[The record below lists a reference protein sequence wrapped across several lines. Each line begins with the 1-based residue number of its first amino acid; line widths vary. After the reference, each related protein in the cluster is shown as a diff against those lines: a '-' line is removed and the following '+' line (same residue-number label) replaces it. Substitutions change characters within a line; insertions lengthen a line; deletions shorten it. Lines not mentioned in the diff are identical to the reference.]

1 VTTRTYTVDS
11 TAALQRQ
18 GQALLAAFYS
28 GLQALKLFP
37 LENQTAQKALDDL
50 HRAATRVVEREGE
63 VEIGLVGDFIFIND
77 VRIRLDLSTFAA
89 FSLVSSSLQRHGI
102 GTISIG
108 PGLDRSE
115 WPPFLSLLLQR
126 PASGGDASPADMYHA
141 FIRRL
146 GNTPVEHIGLGP
158 ERDQRREDLDDAVS
172 KEAAKR
178 AYFQTVE
185 VAKNVLGDTRLGK
198 SVNARRVKRA
208 VQSIVDQVLNNE
220 TSIMGM
226 TALRDYDDYTFTHSV
241 NVCIFSV
248 VLGQK
253 LGLTKLQL
261 YDLGLGA
268 LFHDLG
274 KMRID
279 PEITNKTGPL
289 TDDEFAQMQEHTTE
303 GLLALFNMHGFG
315 EVPFRA
321 MLMAYEHH
329 MKVDLSG
336 YPKNKR
342 TRKPTLFSRIVHVA
356 DGFDAATS
364 HRSYQSVPW
373 RPEDALKEMR
383 DNPKRGYDPLLVKA
397 LINVTGIYPVGTL
410 VILDTQE
417 MGVVTAANADP
428 ERLHQP
434 MVKIIYDAM
443 GMPMADPITVDL
455 AREDPATGEPL
466 RRIIKTTRPDKYGID
481 VGAYFL

>member
-1 VTTRTYTVDS
+1 MSPETYTVDS
-11 TAALQRQ
+11 TAALQKQ
-18 GQALLAAFYS
+18 GQKLLGALYAA
-28 GLQALKLFP
+28 LQAMKLFP
-37 LENQTAQKALDDL
+37 LENQTVQKALDDL
-50 HRAATRVVEREGE
+50 HESVQVVLDREGG

-77 VRIRLDLSTFAA
+77 VRIRLDLSTYAA
-89 FSLVSSSLQRHGI
+89 FSLVSTSLAKHDV
-102 GTISIG
+102 GTVVIEAG
-108 PGLDRSE
+108 VERSE
-115 WPPFLSLLLQR
+115 WPPFLSLLLR
-126 PASGGDASPADMYHA
+126 KRGDEETFQSFVA
-141 FIRRL
+141 RL
-146 GNTPVEHIGLGP
+146 EDTPVEHIEIGP
-158 ERDQRREDLDDAVS
+158 ERERVVLDEDDNLS
-172 KEAAKR
+172 KEQAKR

-185 VAKNVLGDTRLGK
+185 VAKNVLGDVRLGK

-220 TSIMGM
+220 TSMMGM

-279 PEITNKTGPL
+279 PDITNKPGAL
-289 TDDEFAQMQEHTTE
+289 TDDEFRQMQQHTTE
-303 GLLALFNMHGFG
+303 GMLALFNMHGFS
-315 EVPFRA
+315 EPPYRA

-336 YPKNKR
+336 YPQNR
-342 TRKPTLFSRIVHVA
+342 RPRSPTLFSRIVAVA

-364 HRSYQSVPW
+364 KRSYQAVPW
-373 RPEDALKEMR
+373 RPEDALKQMR
-383 DNPKRGYDPLLVKA
+383 DNPHRGYDPLLVKA

-410 VILDTQE
+410 VILDTHE
-417 MGVVTAANADP
+417 MAVVTAPNPDSSK
-428 ERLHQP
+428 LNQP
-434 MVKIIYDAM
+434 IIKIIYDAN
-443 GMPMADPITVDL
+443 GMPLV
-455 AREDPATGEPL
+455 EPL
-466 RRIIKTTRPDKYGID
+466 TVNLGAEGDGEAPRRIIKTTRPDRYGID

>member
-1 VTTRTYTVDS
+1 MSEPTYTVDS
-11 TAALQRQ
+11 TAALQKQ
-18 GQALLAAFYS
+18 GQALLGSLYAA
-28 GLQALKLFP
+28 LQALKLFP
-37 LENQTAQKALDDL
+37 LENQTVQKALDDL
-50 HRAATRVVEREGE
+50 HRAAQVVVEREDG
-63 VEIGLVGDFIFIND
+63 VEISLVGDFIFIND

-89 FSLVSSSLQRHGI
+89 SSLVSSSLGRHAVGTVHVDPGI
-102 GTISIG
+102 E
-108 PGLDRSE
+108 RVE
-115 WPPFLSLLLQR
+115 WPPFLSLLLQK
-126 PASGGDASPADMYHA
+126 PAEDEEPYDT
-141 FIRRL
+141 FLERL
-146 GNTPVEHIGLGP
+146 RATPVRHIVIGP
-158 ERDQRREDLDDAVS
+158 ERERAALDEADSLS
-172 KEAAKR
+172 KEQAKR

-185 VAKNVLGDTRLGK
+185 VAKHVLGDVRLGK

-226 TALRDYDDYTFTHSV
+226 TALREYDDYTFTHCV

-253 LGLTKLQL
+253 LGLNKLQL

-279 PEITNKTGPL
+279 PEITNKPGPL
-289 TDDEFAQMQEHTTE
+289 TEEEFATMQQHTTE
-303 GLLALFNMHGFG
+303 GMLALFNMHGFS
-315 EVPFRA
+315 EPPFRA

-329 MKVDLSG
+329 MKRDMTG
-336 YPKNKR
+336 YPSNKR
-342 TRKPTLFSRIVHVA
+342 PRSPTLFSRIVAVA

-364 HRSYQSVPW
+364 QRSYQKVPW
-373 RPEDALKEMR
+373 RPEEALKQMR

-410 VILDTQE
+410 VVLDTYE
-417 MGVVTAANADP
+417 MAVVIAPNPDTSKIN
-428 ERLHQP
+428 QP
-434 MVKIIYDAM
+434 IVKVIYDAN
-443 GMPMADPITVDL
+443 GMPLAEPYTLNLAMAQGGNGH
-455 AREDPATGEPL
+455 PAPS
-466 RRIIKTTRPDKYGID
+466 IIKTTRAEKYGID